1 MHLGP
6 NESIESANPGRP
18 NANAG
23 PWIELILRG
32 IAVGTGLSYEVVA
45 RDYSKT
51 NYSSSRTSQLEDRRR
66 FRCWQQYLRNHLC
79 QPIWNAFCE
88 QAASAGVVGFPT
100 AVELLDDRNTAAPVE
115 WQMPDWEWVD
125 PSVEQQTAQA
135 SIDAY
140 MSDYQ
145 TELGARGKSWKN
157 VFYQR
162 AKEDRLRRQLGLL
175 TPAEQQLAMVN
186 ANQNPQGQQ
195 PPQTGSGEMQGM
207 GRLAFKNAT
216 KAITDVLSEMASG
229 AISEARAKVLLSAQG
244 LSEANVQLLIDDA
257 RDGSVS
263 QETLQAAEAS
273 Q

>member
-1 MHLGP
+1 
-6 NESIESANPGRP
+6 
-18 NANAG
+18 
-23 PWIELILRG
+23 
-32 IAVGTGLSYEVVA
+32 
-45 RDYSKT
+45 
-51 NYSSSRTSQLEDRRR
+51 
-66 FRCWQQYLRNHLC
+66 LRNHLC

-186 ANQNPQGQQ
+186 ANQNPQAQQ
-195 PPQTGSGEMQGM
+195 PSQTGSGEMQGM

-229 AISEARAKVLLSAQG
+229 AISEARAKKHCRQRRQASEHEGQIAAGQGRFACDAIACRSSRGASASRRYG
-244 LSEANVQLLIDDA
+244 HRVA
-257 RDGSVS
+257 RDAIRRKPRHDRCRSAGDGRH
-263 QETLQAAEAS
+263 
-273 Q
+273 